1 MPAKVTVCEGCCCG
15 NVDKGHPEVPV
26 NYLLD
31 AWNEYDIAK
40 HVELE
45 ISGCLGPC
53 SKHNVSILKIYD
65 KEIWIGELNEE
76 SHYKAIVE
84 WASKFSSIQGGHAIP
99 KILQDHVFDPD
110 EDY

>member
-1 MPAKVTVCEGCCCG
+1 MTILYLVTVFPLSSNCFHIYSFNNLVVKSLNETQFDYSEYKPKQIEEGCI
-15 NVDKGHPEVPV
+15 
-26 NYLLD
+26 
-31 AWNEYDIAK
+31 EYID
-40 HVELE
+40 
-45 ISGCLGPC
+45 S
-53 SKHNVSILKIYD
+53 
-65 KEIWIGELNEE
+65 EE